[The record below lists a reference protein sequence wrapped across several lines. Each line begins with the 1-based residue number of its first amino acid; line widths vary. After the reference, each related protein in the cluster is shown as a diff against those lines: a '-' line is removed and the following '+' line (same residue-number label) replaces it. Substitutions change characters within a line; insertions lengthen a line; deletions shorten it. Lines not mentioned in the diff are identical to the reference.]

1 MSRPAVTVFVW
12 GLYEYL
18 VAATLLF
25 APGLLGMLGM
35 PVDELVWIR
44 ISAGVVAVVGT
55 VFVHAARTE
64 HTSFFRASVGIRIV
78 VGAYFA
84 ALVVATGAPVVILAF
99 AAAEFAGAA
108 WTGLTLRGVRPAA
121 RVAVGR

>member
-35 PVDELVWIR
+35 PTDELVWLR
-44 ISAGVVAVVGT
+44 VLAGVVAVVGT
-55 VFVHAARTE
+55 IFLHAARTE
-64 HTSFFRASVGIRIV
+64 HTAFFRASVGIRIA
-78 VGAYFA
+78 VGAYFI
-84 ALVVATGAPVVILAF
+84 ALVVITGSPVAMLAF
-99 AAAEFAGAA
+99 ALADFAGAA
-108 WTGLTLRGVRPAA
+108 WTGLTLRGLRPTAGIPA
-121 RVAVGR
+121 SP

>member
-35 PVDELVWIR
+35 PTDDLVWIR
-44 ISAGVVAVVGT
+44 VLAGVVAVVGT
-55 VFVHAARTE
+55 VFLHAARTE
-64 HTSFFRASVGIRIV
+64 HTAFFRASVGIRV
-78 VGAYFA
+78 GVGAYFI
-84 ALVVATGAPVVILAF
+84 ALVVGTNAPLALVAF
-99 AAAEFAGAA
+99 ALADIAGAS
-108 WTGLTLRGVRPAA
+108 WTGLALRGLRPTAGTPAA
-121 RVAVGR
+121 P